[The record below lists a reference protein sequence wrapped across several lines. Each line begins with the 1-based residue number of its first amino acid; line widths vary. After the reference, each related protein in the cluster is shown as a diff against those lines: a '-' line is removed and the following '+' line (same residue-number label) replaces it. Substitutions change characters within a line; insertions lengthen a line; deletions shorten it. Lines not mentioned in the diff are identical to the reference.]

1 MKQNYIGNY
10 WSLRTGLIPTGDALK
25 LLFEQNVPVRYRH
38 VWSHI
43 LGQGSIVSDWMEAQT
58 IIDLSSTGKKPDVPD
73 AWKYTYR
80 MEIAYEIPDE
90 VYPIIL
96 ARLAEKNSEYDE
108 HWNRVM
114 ARQTPEWA
122 MSEAEQGYI
131 YSTQIAP
138 EREVYD
144 TGLYDLHGEM
154 RI

>member
-1 MKQNYIGNY
+1 MKQYYCGNY
-10 WSLRTGLIPTGDALK
+10 WSLRTGLVPVGDGLK
-25 LLFEQNVPVRYRH
+25 ILFDNNVPVRYRH

-43 LGQGSIVSDWMEAQT
+43 LGQGTITSEWMEAQT
-58 IIDLSSTGKKPDVPD
+58 IIDLNTTGKKPDVPD

-80 MEIAYEIPDE
+80 MEISYEIPDE
-90 VYPIIL
+90 IYPVVL
-96 ARLAEKNSEYDE
+96 AKLAEKSREYDE

-138 EREVYD
+138 EREVYN